1 MRTEISKSFSWGF
14 VATEQ
19 DFRRLIQTAV
29 DHLLKPSGAALANS
43 KYEVKLKD
51 GSVFETAALDDVF
64 QLENAGN
71 KLIREVSC
79 HLSSDHPGGRCTI
92 DLELKDG
99 AANEKNWDSAA
110 YRVSGDTRDWAFV
123 AASELDER
131 LKRMKVVAWEAI
143 FAKKWT
149 AMLVMFV
156 AMIIALVGASYLKPP
171 DTTHAQLQVL
181 YSAGKLA
188 NPIEAIIALERIKA
202 TRSEIEIMLPV
213 LAMWAVLFIVF
224 FGGGFLLPRLSP
236 SYNFCWG
243 EYTAQYGKRIR
254 LRNALFSLVVLSLAV
269 SVLANF
275 VSKKLGI

>member
-19 DFRRLIQTAV
+19 DFRRLIQTAI
-29 DHLLKPSGAALANS
+29 DHLLKPGDAALDTS
-43 KYEVKLKD
+43 KYQVKLKD
-51 GSVFETAALDDVF
+51 GSVFETSALDDVF

-79 HLSSDHPGGRCTI
+79 HLSSSHPGGGCTI
-92 DLELKDG
+92 EVGLKDG
-99 AANEKNWDSAA
+99 AASEKNWNSAT

-149 AMLVMFV
+149 ALLFMFS
-156 AMIIALVGASYLKPP
+156 AMIIALVGATYLKPP
-171 DTTHAQLQVL
+171 DTTHAQLEAL
-181 YSAGKLA
+181 YTAGKFT
-188 NPIEAIIALERIKA
+188 NPIEAIIALEKIKA
-202 TRSEIEIMLPV
+202 TRSEIQLLLPLV
-213 LAMWAVLFIVF
+213 SMWGSLFVVF
-224 FGGGFLLPRLSP
+224 FGGGFLLPKLSP

-243 EYTAQYGKRIR
+243 EYSAQYGKRIR
-254 LRNALFSLVVLSLAV
+254 LRNGLFSLVALSLVV

-275 VSKKLGI
+275 VSKKLGF